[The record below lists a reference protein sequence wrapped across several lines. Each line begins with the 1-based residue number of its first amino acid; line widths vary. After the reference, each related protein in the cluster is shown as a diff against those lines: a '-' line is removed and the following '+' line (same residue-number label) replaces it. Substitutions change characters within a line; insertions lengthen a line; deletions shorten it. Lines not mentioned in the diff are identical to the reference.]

1 MSKDAGGTLTVQCDA
16 CRSVFRVQPQH
27 LSAAQGWMQCGVCGH
42 VFRAERPPQMSE
54 AVPAPESTPAAG
66 AHALPDTT
74 PASDVTAAQ
83 SVAGETVAQAAPDT
97 APPAVEPSSLAEAE
111 AEAAGP
117 PTLPGLAQRM
127 AETEAAAPVGPKL
140 ESIILVDPEIPA
152 GDLGPLPTFTED
164 ETPAA
169 PATVPPLAPEKPVS
183 ATESNWIPRQAVEA
197 PRPRPRKSATWLWA
211 LPALLLLIA
220 LPAQLIY
227 FLRDEIAVRYPA
239 LRPPLTEMCKVLDCK
254 LSLPRDDKQVQ
265 ILGSDLQTE
274 GPGNLA
280 LAITLANRARHA
292 MAWPVLELTL
302 TDVKDQALGRRVFAP
317 SEYLPSPEMEAAGI
331 PPLTEVPLTLKLQTR
346 DIKAVGYRL
355 KMFY

>member
-1 MSKDAGGTLTVQCDA
+1 MSTDDRTFTVQCDA

-42 VFRAERPPQMSE
+42 VFRAERPPQLPA
-54 AVPAPESTPAAG
+54 AVPAPEPTPTAE
-66 AHALPDTT
+66 AHAVTVDTPD
-74 PASDVTAAQ
+74 SGVTA
-83 SVAGETVAQAAPDT
+83 SSSTAGETVAQTAADS
-97 APPAVEPSSLAEAE
+97 APPPIEVASSAE

-127 AETEAAAPVGPKL
+127 VEPEATAPVGPKL
-140 ESIILVDPEIPA
+140 ESIILVDPDIPA
-152 GDLGPLPTFTED
+152 GDPGPLPTFAEE
-164 ETPAA
+164 ETPA
-169 PATVPPLAPEKPVS
+169 PPVIPLSPTPEKPAS

-197 PRPRPRKSATWLWA
+197 PRPRPRRSASWLWA
-211 LPALLLLIA
+211 VLALPLLIA

-227 FLRDEIAVRYPA
+227 FLRDEIAVRYPEF
-239 LRPPLTEMCKVLDCK
+239 RPPLAEMCRVVDCK
-254 LSLPRDDKQVQ
+254 LGLPRDAKQVQ

-280 LAITLANRARHA
+280 LVLTLANRARHA

-331 PPLTEVPLTLKLQTR
+331 PPLTEVPLTLKLQTKE
-346 DIKAVGYRL
+346 IKAVGYRL